1 MNLFKTLF
9 AAALLAFAAFAFA
22 AEPVNINYA
31 DVDEL
36 TQLHGIGP
44 AKAEA
49 IIEYRENN
57 GPFLQVED
65 LANVKGIGL
74 ATVERNRDMIVV
86 GRGGQR

>member
-49 IIEYRENN
+49 IIEYRRATA
-57 GPFLQVED
+57 FLQVED

>member
-1 MNLFKTLF
+1 MNLFKSLF
-9 AAALLAFAAFAFA
+9 AAVLFAFAAVAFA

-31 DVDEL
+31 DAEEL
-36 TQLHGIGP
+36 TQLHGVGT

-49 IIEYRENN
+49 IIEYREAN

-74 ATVERNRDMIVV
+74 ATVERNRDMIIV